1 MKRIRTLLLICFTFV
16 YISAGTASAQDA
28 HYWTNQFG
36 NQARL
41 LGGAVIGSAADLS
54 AVYYNPG
61 ALALVENPELLLAGN
76 VFEITNVKVQGSIT
90 DEQGD
95 SYWSARLSPSLFA
108 GEIGSTPGG
117 NRFAYSFL
125 TRDSAKLRIN
135 DRASASGV
143 DFAVPGLEFISADYR
158 FDTELN
164 EYWFGGTWSR
174 PINERTGVGVS
185 TFFAYRG
192 HRARVQSTVQAL
204 AEDGRAAVAI
214 QARDFDYWQLRLLWK
229 VGLSTRLNRWRVGVT
244 VTTPSIGLFGQG
256 ETSYDHTFVGQTVD
270 ENGNPLTDIAT
281 NTQTPSP
288 EYHSPFSIGGGAARL
303 WGDTRLHFSAEWFT
317 KAEEFTVLDAEPFE
331 AQSSGEIIETAL
343 YHALDSVFNVAV
355 GVEHTFSEGLQA
367 YGGFRTDFSGL
378 GRESGNNGS
387 VSYLNIYHLSGGAV
401 FKAGGQDITL
411 GGVLAFGSAPIA
423 RDNILHEIG
432 KGSAAEWRYLRF
444 TFVVGINLVF

>member
-1 MKRIRTLLLICFTFV
+1 MLRKRCSFVIVALL
-16 YISAGTASAQDA
+16 YISVGKTSAQDA

-76 VFEITNVKVQGSIT
+76 VFEITNVSVQAAVV
-90 DEQGD
+90 ENQGD

-108 GEIGSTPGG
+108 GEIGSKPEG

-125 TRDSAKLRIN
+125 TRDSAKLRIK
-135 DRASASGV
+135 DRAAASGS
-143 DFAVPGLEFISADYR
+143 DFGVPGLEFASADYR
-158 FDTELN
+158 FDAELN
-164 EYWFGGTWSR
+164 EYWIGGTWSR
-174 PINERTGVGVS
+174 PIGERTGVGVS
-185 TFFAYRG
+185 TFLAYRG

-204 AEDGRAAVAI
+204 APDGRAAVAI

-229 VGLSTRLNRWRVGVT
+229 VGLSTRLNRWRLGVT
-244 VTTPSIGLFGQG
+244 VTTPSIGLFGRG
-256 ETSYDHTFVGQTVD
+256 ETSYDHTFVGQAVD

-281 NTQTPSP
+281 NTQTPAP
-288 EYHSPFSIGGGAARL
+288 EYHSPISLGVGAARL
-303 WGDTRLHFSAEWFT
+303 FGDTRLHFSAEWFAKT
-317 KAEEFTVLDAEPFE
+317 EEFVILDAEPFE
-331 AQSSGEIIETAL
+331 AQSSGETIETAL
-343 YHALDSVFNVAV
+343 VHTLDSVLNV
-355 GVEHTFSEGLQA
+355 GIGIEHTFSRFQA

-378 GRESGNNGS
+378 ARDSGNNGS
-387 VSYLNIYHLSGGAV
+387 SSYLDIFHLSGGAV

-411 GGVLAFGSAPIA
+411 GGVLAFGSAPFA
-423 RDNILHEIG
+423 RENLIQELG
-432 KGSAAEWRYLRF
+432 MGRSSEWRYLRF